1 MREGL
6 IPEQE
11 GRGKWAIYFLG
22 KKKSPFILFRGA
34 VEVERLQHSTEV
46 RHTSE
51 DSEGGPVP
59 ASAGQE
65 PHCVHLCTST
75 VSSHL

>member
-1 MREGL
+1 MGNLFFR
-6 IPEQE
+6 
-11 GRGKWAIYFLG
+11 
-22 KKKSPFILFRGA
+22 KKKKAHLYYSGGA

-51 DSEGGPVP
+51 DSEGGPIP

-75 VSSHL
+75 VSSDL